1 MNKLIIK
8 PSLAVKL
15 GPLTLKNPVVTAS
28 GTFGYGE
35 EYSEYFDLSLLG
47 GITTKGLSLKPMQGN
62 PPPRLCETPSGML
75 NAIGLQNVGVDNF
88 IEHKLPF
95 LAQFDTKVI
104 ANIFGNTVEEYE
116 AVTARL
122 DRAKGVHAVEVN
134 ISCPNVKKGG
144 MAFGTDLEA
153 TYDVIKAVR
162 SATSLPVIAKLS
174 PNVTDVLPFA
184 DRAAHAGA
192 DALSL
197 INTLLG
203 MAIDIKSRKP
213 KIANI
218 TGGLSGP
225 AIRPV
230 AVRIVWQVHRA
241 VGLPIIGMG
250 GIMDASD
257 ALEFMLAG
265 ATAVAA
271 GTANF
276 VNPLAPVEIIAGI
289 ERYLIENGIDHARH
303 IIGQV
308 QA

>member
-1 MNKLIIK
+1 MI
-8 PSLAVKL
+8 
-15 GPLTLKNPVVTAS
+15 
-28 GTFGYGE
+28 
-35 EYSEYFDLSLLG
+35 LSKRSSRSSRSTIL
-47 GITTKGLSLKPMQGN
+47 
-62 PPPRLCETPSGML
+62 
-75 NAIGLQNVGVDNF
+75 
-88 IEHKLPF
+88 
-95 LAQFDTKVI
+95 KVI
-104 ANIFGNTVEEYE
+104 ANIFGNTIEEYE
-116 AVTARL
+116 AVAARL
-122 DRAKGVHAVEVN
+122 DKATGVHAVEVN

-144 MAFGTDLEA
+144 MAFGTDLDS

-162 SATSLPVIAKLS
+162 NATSLPVIAKLS
-174 PNVTDVLPFA
+174 PNVTDVVPFA

-230 AVRIVWQVHRA
+230 AVRIVWQVYRA

-250 GIMDASD
+250 GIMNASD
-257 ALEFMLAG
+257 AVEFMLAG
-265 ATAVAA
+265 ATAVAV

-276 VNPLAPVEIIAGI
+276 INPTASVEIVDGI
-289 ERYLIENGIDHARH
+289 EKYLVENGIDHATH
-303 IIGQV
+303 IVGKV
-308 QA
+308 LA

>member
-1 MNKLIIK
+1 MK
-8 PSLAVKL
+8 PSLEVKL
-15 GPLTLKNPVVTAS
+15 GPLALKNPVITAS

-35 EYSEYFDLSLLG
+35 EYSKYIDLNRLG
-47 GITTKGLSLKPMQGN
+47 GITVKGLSLKPIQGN

-75 NAIGLQNVGVDNF
+75 NAIGLQNVGVDDF
-88 IEHKLPF
+88 IEKKLPF
-95 LAQFDTKVI
+95 LSQYDTKVI

-116 AVTARL
+116 AVAARL
-122 DRAKGVHAVEVN
+122 DKAKGVHAVEVN

-144 MAFGTDLEA
+144 MAFGTDLDS
-153 TYDVIKAVR
+153 TYEVIKAVR
-162 SATSLPVIAKLS
+162 NATSLPVIAKLS
-174 PNVTDVLPFA
+174 PNVTDVVPFA

-213 KIANI
+213 KIANV

-230 AVRIVWQVHRA
+230 AVRIVWQVYRA

-250 GIMDASD
+250 GIMNASD
-257 ALEFMLAG
+257 AVEFMLAG
-265 ATAVAA
+265 ATAVAV

-276 VNPLAPVEIIAGI
+276 ISPTATVEIVEGI
-289 ERYLIENGIDHARH
+289 ERYLTDNGIDHAPH
-303 IIGQV
+303 IVGKV
-308 QA
+308 LA